1 MKQQESPSGEEP
13 RKAPLARLRPVFARA
28 LDYRGLVGAALIALA
43 VAAAANIAAIATLQ
57 PVIDRGFA
65 GDDPDA
71 VDVYFLRLFGIVIV
85 LAVASALRAFFVTLL
100 GERVVADLRCAA
112 HARTIGLEPAFFE
125 ENRPA
130 EIVSRLTADAAIIQQ
145 AVGVSVSIALRNVLL
160 FFGALTMMVIY
171 NPALMATITLAM
183 PLIVAPI
190 VILGRKVRR
199 LSRSSQDRIADVATM
214 ANESLSA
221 IAVVQAFTREDEE
234 RRRFRAAVE
243 RSYDAAKAR
252 IRARSWLAGIVV
264 LLISGAIIFVLW
276 RGAREVV
283 TGAMS
288 GGEMAAFVGFAIMAS
303 AAAGAV
309 VEVYGELQR
318 AAGAA
323 GRLTELLQARSAIR
337 APAHPRPLP
346 VPLRGDI
353 GFEAVSFAYPS
364 KPDAAALHDL
374 SLEIGAGETVALV
387 GPSGAG
393 KSTLLQLLLRFF
405 DPQEGRITLDGIDIR
420 DLDPQHFRK
429 NLAVVQQDTVIF
441 ADTVRNNIRYGCPD
455 ADDEAVEAAARAAA
469 ADDFIASLPRGYD
482 SHLGERGVRLSGGQ
496 RQRIA
501 IARAILRDAPILLLD
516 EATSALDAGSE
527 QAIQQALGRLMEGR
541 TTIVIAH
548 RLATVV
554 HADRIVLLDH
564 GRIVAQG
571 SHGSLIR
578 GNALYRRLAKLQFSE
593 STKRIGENI

>member
-1 MKQQESPSGEEP
+1 MMKQRDEAAGEGP
-13 RKAPLARLRPVFARA
+13 KKAPLARLRPVFARA
-28 LDYRGLVGAALIALA
+28 LDYRGLVGAALLAL
-43 VAAAANIAAIATLQ
+43 VIAAAANISAIATLQ
-57 PVIDRGFA
+57 PVIDHGFA
-65 GDDPDA
+65 GGDPGS
-71 VDVYFLRLFGIVIV
+71 VDVYFMRLFAIVIV
-85 LAVASALRAFFVTLL
+85 LALASALRAYFVTLL

-112 HARTIGLEPAFFE
+112 HASVIDLEPAFFE

-183 PLIVAPI
+183 PLIIAPI
-190 VILGRKVRR
+190 IVLGRRVRH
-199 LSRSSQDRIADVATM
+199 LSRSSQDRIADVAAM
-214 ANESLSA
+214 ASESLSA
-221 IAVVQAFTREDEE
+221 IAVVQAFTREDED

-243 RSYDAAKAR
+243 RAYATAKAR
-252 IRARSWLAGIVV
+252 IRARSWLAGLVV
-264 LLISGAIIFVLW
+264 LLISGAIIFILW
-276 RGAREVV
+276 RGAHEVV
-283 TGAMS
+283 AGSMS

-323 GRLTELLQARSAIR
+323 GRLSELLRARGAIR
-337 APAHPRPLP
+337 SPAQPRPLP
-346 VPLRGDI
+346 LPVRGEI
-353 GFEAVSFAYPS
+353 RFEKVKFAYPS
-364 KPDAAALHDL
+364 KPDIAALHEV

-405 DPQEGRITLDGIDIR
+405 DPQAGRISLDGIDIR
-420 DLDPQHFRK
+420 ELDLQHFRK

-441 ADTVRNNIRYGCPD
+441 ADTVRENIRYGRLE
-455 ADDEAVEAAARAAA
+455 ADDGEVEAAARAAA
-469 ADDFIASLPRGYD
+469 ADGFIAELPQGYD

-501 IARAILRDAPILLLD
+501 IARAILRDAPVLLLD

-527 QAIQQALGRLMEGR
+527 QAVQQALGRLMEGR

-548 RLATVV
+548 RLATVM
-554 HADRIVLLDH
+554 HADRIVVLDH
-564 GRIVAQG
+564 GRLVAEG
-571 SHGSLIR
+571 SHDVLIR

-593 STKRIGENI
+593 TTKRT